1 MEKTQRNTR
10 LGYIKSIPNDMDGLF
25 AKWYKRTEDIGK
37 DSKDGDGHYCLV
49 CDGIVRKRDKDE
61 KTIEN
66 EWEQN
71 KMRVAFLIKDQNQ
84 GKDGP
89 WNDDARNWL
98 IPMET
103 DDTPKKKR
111 RKTRNWNVSSKF
123 LRNIA
128 QTLWGITYST
138 PDNLLPNNGI
148 SNRFDEIQRCFR
160 EVPFALVECKKQG
173 GKASISDDV
182 LQEYLDAYKD
192 LLHDE
197 FRILEPHIY
206 VCTNE
211 KIYKFVQDYLTKVQY
226 PGTEMTPVKSIDGK
240 YEFEPS
246 VTLHIPSKT
255 IVLCSFHP
263 SAYMSYEEF
272 YDGVVKH
279 YQAFVQSPYYAEF
292 FKKS

>member
-1 MEKTQRNTR
+1 MLWQLFR
-10 LGYIKSIPNDMDGLF
+10 LRGKFFQQQIGRV
-25 AKWYKRTEDIGK
+25 AKWYKRTEAIGK